1 MKMKI
6 NKMLFAAFL
15 LLSSSVFAQQNE
27 FDKAIDY
34 CNCKLTSA
42 YLTRYTSAMPA
53 DKTEKKS
60 FEEIKDKFGKCEVG
74 SSIEYSALS
83 DLLDNNNFKYSN
95 TNFSKIIDGVKSSYS
110 DNLDKD
116 AAVNKII
123 SGIFENKTIDGAIK
137 KYINADEIKPQLS
150 KDIAA
155 YFEGKFKSKEEV
167 TNPKTDEGGKNTKN
181 EELSNQI
188 RDEVNSRMEEL
199 KPNPW
204 SINYLSLILLIV
216 GLVITLII
224 FMVKSS
230 RLEDKLDA
238 LQQSREGQR
247 KEIND
252 MKRTVDN
259 IGNSGGGKTVSNLK
273 NNWQSEIED
282 KISETNKAVSRLDV
296 SLSMLRGDIEKGG
309 NSGNNFSNQTR
320 VVEQQPKTEILYA
333 SIPSRDG
340 FFNENAVS
348 NAINPTASFYKLTIT
363 DTLGQKAK
371 FEFLG
376 NDERAVKDATNA
388 PERILRPAC
397 KINNALNQNAKRI
410 KTISQ
415 GTVIKQNGKWIIDT
429 LAEIEY
435 E

>member
-1 MKMKI
+1 
-6 NKMLFAAFL
+6 MLFAAFL

-60 FEEIKDKFGKCEVG
+60 FEEIKDKFGKCEVA

-83 DLLDNNNFKYSN
+83 DLLNNNNFKYSN
-95 TNFSKIIDGVKSSYS
+95 TNFSKIIEGVKSSYS

-167 TNPKTDEGGKNTKN
+167 TNPRTDEGGKNTKN

-230 RLEDKLDA
+230 RLENKLDA

-259 IGNSGGGKTVSNLK
+259 ISNSGGGKTVSNLK

>member
-1 MKMKI
+1 
-6 NKMLFAAFL
+6 MLFAAFL

-95 TNFSKIIDGVKSSYS
+95 TNFSKIIDGLKSNYS

-116 AAVNKII
+116 AAVTKII

-137 KYINADEIKPQLS
+137 KYINADEIKQQLS
-150 KDIAA
+150 KAIGN
-155 YFEGKFKSKEEV
+155 YFEGKFKGKEEV
-167 TNPKTDEGGKNTKN
+167 TNPKTDEGGNNTKN

-199 KPNPW
+199 KPSPW
-204 SINYLSLILLIV
+204 AFNYLSLILIIV
-216 GLVITLII
+216 GVLITLII
-224 FMVKSS
+224 VMVKSS
-230 RLEDKLDA
+230 RLEEKLEA

-247 KEIND
+247 REIND

-296 SLSMLRGDIEKGG
+296 SLSMLQGDIEKGG

-320 VVEQQPKTEILYA
+320 VVEQQTKTEILYA

-348 NAINPTASFYKLTIT
+348 NTINPTASFYKLTIT
-363 DTLGQKAK
+363 DALGQKAK

>member
-1 MKMKI
+1 MKI

-15 LLSSSVFAQQNE
+15 LISSSVFAQQNE

-34 CNCKLTSA
+34 CNCKLTYA
-42 YLTRYTSAMPA
+42 YITKFTSAMPA
-53 DKTEKKS
+53 DKKEKKS
-60 FEEIKDKFGKCEVG
+60 FEEIKGKFGNCEVG

-83 DLLDNNNFKYSN
+83 DLLDKNNYKYSN
-95 TNFSKIIDGVKSSYS
+95 TKFSKIIDGVKSSYS

-116 AAVNKII
+116 AAVEKII
-123 SGIFENKTIDGAIK
+123 SGIFENKTIEGAIK
-137 KYINADEIKPQLS
+137 KYINADDIKQQLS
-150 KDIAA
+150 KSISD
-155 YFEGKFKSKEEV
+155 YFEGKFKGKEKV
-167 TNPKTDEGGKNTKN
+167 ANPKTDEGGSKSKN

-188 RDEVNSRMEEL
+188 KDEVNSRMEEL
-199 KPNPW
+199 KPSPW
-204 SINYLSLILLIV
+204 DFNYLSLILIIV
-216 GLVITLII
+216 GVVITLII
-224 FMVKSS
+224 VMVKSS
-230 RLEDKLDA
+230 RLEEKLEA
-238 LQQSREGQR
+238 LQQSKEGQR
-247 KEIND
+247 RDIND

-259 IGNSGGGKTVSNLK
+259 IGDLGGGKTVSNFK

-282 KISETNKAVSRLDV
+282 KISDTNKLLSRLDV

-309 NSGNNFSNQTR
+309 DSGNNFNNQTR
-320 VVEQQPKTEILYA
+320 VVEQQIKTEILYA
-333 SIPSRDG
+333 TIPSREG
-340 FFNENAVS
+340 SFNINAVS
-348 NAINPTASFYKLTIT
+348 NSINPTASFYKLTIT
-363 DTLGQKAK
+363 DTLGQRAK

-388 PERILRPAC
+388 PDRILRPAC

-415 GTVIKQNGKWIIDT
+415 GTVIKQNGKWIIDN

>member
-1 MKMKI
+1 MKI

-15 LLSSSVFAQQNE
+15 LISSSVFAQQNE

-42 YLTRYTSAMPA
+42 YLNKYTSAMLA
-53 DKTEKKS
+53 DKAEKKS
-60 FEEIKDKFGKCEVG
+60 FEEIKGKFGKCEIG
-74 SSIEYSALS
+74 SSIEYSSLS

-95 TNFSKIIDGVKSSYS
+95 TNFSNIIDGLKSSYS

-116 AAVNKII
+116 AAVTKII
-123 SGIFENKTIDGAIK
+123 SGIFENKTIDRTIK

-150 KDIAA
+150 KAIAA
-155 YFEGKFKSKEEV
+155 YFEGKFKGKEEV
-167 TNPKTDEGGKNTKN
+167 TNPKTDEGVNNTKN
-181 EELSNQI
+181 EEL
-188 RDEVNSRMEEL
+188 
-199 KPNPW
+199 KANPW

-216 GLVITLII
+216 ALVITLII
-224 FMVKSS
+224 FMVKIS

-247 KEIND
+247 KELND

-259 IGNSGGGKTVSNLK
+259 IGNSVGGKTVSNLK

-282 KISETNKAVSRLDV
+282 KISETNKALSRLDV

-320 VVEQQPKTEILYA
+320 VVEQQTKTEILYA

-348 NAINPTASFYKLTIT
+348 NTINPTASFYKLTIT
-363 DTLGQKAK
+363 DALGQKAK

-410 KTISQ
+410 KTIIQ
-415 GTVIKQNGKWIIDT
+415 GTVIKQNGKWNIDT

>member
-1 MKMKI
+1 MKI

-53 DKTEKKS
+53 DKTEKKF

-74 SSIEYSALS
+74 SSIEYLALS
-83 DLLDNNNFKYSN
+83 DLLDNNNFKNSN

-116 AAVNKII
+116 AAINKII

-252 MKRTVDN
+252 MKRTVDK
-259 IGNSGGGKTVSNLK
+259 IGNSGGGKTESKLK
-273 NNWQSEIED
+273 NNWQSDIED
-282 KISETNKAVSRLDV
+282 KISETNKAISRLDV